1 MRSVVTERR
10 RGTPDEPAEDGPLT
24 LPRWLRSGWDDFPL
38 VYLWLSPFLVLNL
51 EVVQLGLPAAP
62 ALRSFALPFLLGTVA
77 LRRAP
82 LARPSLLLLL
92 AATGTLLAAIFAGGT
107 AGRLAPE
114 ALALV
119 TEVLALGAFTL
130 LATHAA
136 LASQPGKL
144 AGLLGV
150 GLVYGLILENGG
162 VALGFFSEDQFRIRI
177 PLFPAPLATSLGW
190 CLVFYPLWH
199 AAPLL
204 AGARA
209 TALRR
214 ALVATGMALA
224 LDLQLDP
231 VATAAGFWSWPPSPP
246 PVLRGVPAVNF
257 CAWFAA
263 VLPFAHAAFKARQ
276 GEGIAAARLAR
287 ELPRVLLQ
295 ALTLVIAAL
304 AVVEASLGW
313 PSMLRLAQPAAA
325 LLRWVRF

>member
-1 MRSVVTERR
+1 
-10 RGTPDEPAEDGPLT
+10 
-24 LPRWLRSGWDDFPL
+24 LRSGWDDFPL

-51 EVVQLGLPAAP
+51 EVAQLGLPVAP
-62 ALRSFALPFLLGTVA
+62 ALRAFALPFLLGTLA

-82 LARPSLLLLL
+82 LARPPLVVVL
-92 AATGTLLAAIFAGGT
+92 AASGTLLAAIFAGTT

-114 ALALV
+114 ALPLV

-136 LASQPGKL
+136 QARQAGKL
-144 AGLLGV
+144 TGLFGV

-162 VALGFFSEDQFRIRI
+162 VALGFFSEDQFRIRL
-177 PLFPAPLATSLGW
+177 PLLPAPLATSLGW

-204 AGARA
+204 AGIRA
-209 TALRR
+209 SATRC

-231 VATAAGFWSWPPSPP
+231 VATAAGFWSWPPTPP
-246 PVLRGVPAVNF
+246 PLLRGVPAVNF

-263 VLPFAHAAFKARQ
+263 VLPFAHAAFEARQ
-276 GEGIAAARLAR
+276 GGGITAARLAR
-287 ELPRVLLQ
+287 ALPRILLQ
-295 ALTLVIAAL
+295 ALVLVIAAL
-304 AVVEASLGW
+304 AVVEAGLGW
-313 PSMLRLAQPAAA
+313 PSLQRLAQPVAD
-325 LLRWVRF
+325 LLRCVRF